1 MRLRELRSPESTMDF
16 AILLNRFFE
25 FQMPPSRNPL
35 FIMHDMLA
43 MQCDDFTRPPL
54 MGAETVIKIDVFIN
68 IGVLI

>member
-1 MRLRELRSPESTMDF
+1 MDF

-43 MQCDDFTRPPL
+43 MQCDDFTRTPL
-54 MGAETVIKIDVFIN
+54 MEAETMIKSMS
-68 IGVLI
+68 